1 MAATVEDLRVRVEN
15 LARTAD
21 LQALHPI
28 DWYRFY
34 EIVIF
39 AVQEGLDRQFDSAD
53 LAGLLKDSGFSPD
66 IIGRLTFMYSHGGD
80 LLRQYLA
87 VAEMA

>member
-15 LARTAD
+15 LARTSD
-21 LQALHPI
+21 LQALYPI

-39 AVQEGLDRQFDSAD
+39 AVQEGLDKQFDSAD

-66 IIGRLTFMYSHGGD
+66 IVGRLTFMYTHGGEM
-80 LLRQYLA
+80 LRQFLA
-87 VAEMA
+87 VAEKT

>member
-15 LARTAD
+15 LVRTAD
-21 LQALHPI
+21 RLALHPI

-39 AVQEGLDRQFDSAD
+39 AVQEGLDKQFDSAD
-53 LAGLLKDSGFSPD
+53 LARQLKQSGVD
-66 IIGRLTFMYSHGGD
+66 QKIIDRLTFLYGHGGD
-80 LLRQYLA
+80 LLRHYIS
-87 VAEMA
+87 VAEMS